1 MTRELEA
8 EGVRQIVVVS
18 DAPDKYH
25 ADAELAPGVQVYH
38 RDHLDTVQKTL
49 REVPGCTVLIYEQT
63 CATEKRR
70 RRKRGTESVLARRV
84 VIHEEVCE
92 GCGDCAV
99 QSNCLSVEPVETE
112 LGRKRRINQSSCNQ
126 DFSCLKGF
134 CPSLVTVEGG
144 QLRRKQASREV
155 PDLGG
160 LPPLSEPH
168 LPGCSHAYGIVV
180 AGIGGT
186 GVITIGQL
194 LGVAAH
200 IEGKG
205 VVTQEAAG
213 LAQKGGAT
221 WSHVQIAE
229 HQRAIYTT
237 KVGMAEADLV
247 LGCDPIV
254 TAHEATLSVMQ
265 RGRTRLA
272 LNSHG
277 TPTAAVLHDPGW
289 AFPSAQ
295 CDQVLNEAVGP
306 EHLQRIDAV
315 VLAERLL
322 GDAIYANPLL
332 LGFAWQMGWVPLQR
346 ASIERA
352 LTLNGT
358 QVERNLQA
366 FAWGRHAAHD
376 PAGVSRWSAPT
387 QTVQWLGR
395 AGGGS
400 AQQGAAT
407 LDALIQDRYTRLVD
421 YQDRA
426 YAQRYLDVLTQVR
439 AAEQKLGS
447 NRLSLAVA
455 RHLYKLM
462 AFKDEYEV
470 ARLLTSDAFRQRITN
485 QFEGAWTL
493 VYHLAPPMLN
503 TDLDDAGRP
512 RKRAFGPAWR
522 GVLHGLA
529 WARRL
534 RGTWLDPLRRSA
546 EHLEARQVLD
556 EYLQAIA
563 RILPRLTPA
572 NLSLACQIAEL
583 PETIKGYGP
592 IRQPH
597 VAAARQQWQQ
607 WLAQGFGAPPR
618 P

>member
-1 MTRELEA
+1 
-8 EGVRQIVVVS
+8 
-18 DAPDKYH
+18 
-25 ADAELAPGVQVYH
+25 
-38 RDHLDTVQKTL
+38 
-49 REVPGCTVLIYEQT
+49 
-63 CATEKRR
+63 
-70 RRKRGTESVLARRV
+70 
-84 VIHEEVCE
+84 
-92 GCGDCAV
+92 V

-112 LGRKRRINQSSCNQ
+112 LGPKRRINQSSCNQ

-229 HQRAIYTT
+229 HQRAIHTT

-358 QVERNLQA
+358 QVECNLQA